1 MGGAGL
7 FGSLTP
13 EVWAGGLVFLR
24 VGALVMLM
32 PGVGESAVPP
42 RVRLGFSLLLS
53 LVLTP
58 IVMPTLPAIPNDV
71 GGMAAQGI
79 REVLVGL
86 VIGAVLR
93 MFLAALATAGEVVSL
108 QTTLSFSQTAN
119 PLQAQP
125 GTTLATFL
133 GLFGVVLIF
142 AADLH
147 HGFIGAVAGSYR
159 LFPVGGGIPVQDAGA
174 LAVRVAGDAFS
185 VGIQLAAPVIVFA
198 LIFNVATGFVA
209 RAMPQ
214 FQVFFAATP
223 LAVLLG
229 LSVFTLSLGG
239 VGLVFVDR
247 YRELIGRF
255 T

>member
-1 MGGAGL
+1 MW
-7 FGSLTP
+7 GSLP
-13 EVWAGGLVFLR
+13 AEVWAGGLVFLR
-24 VGALVMLM
+24 VGALVMLI

-42 RVRLGFSLLLS
+42 RIRLSFALALSLL
-53 LVLTP
+53 LTP
-58 IVMPTLPAIPNDV
+58 IVAPTLPVIPADV
-71 GGMAAQGI
+71 GGMGAQAI
-79 REVLVGL
+79 REVLIGL
-86 VIGAVLR
+86 VIGGVLR
-93 MFLAALATAGEVVSL
+93 MFLAALSTAGEVISL

-142 AADLH
+142 ASNLH

-159 LFPVGGGIPVQDAGA
+159 LFPVSGNGIPVADAGA
-174 LAVRVAGDAFS
+174 LAVRVMSDAFS
-185 VGIQLAAPVIVFA
+185 VGIQLAAPVIVFG
-198 LIFNVATGFVA
+198 LIFNVATGLVA